1 MIARMSRA
9 ERLLALL
16 QALRRHRRP
25 VSAADLGRE
34 LDVSVRSIYRDIQS
48 LRAQGAAIDGEA
60 GIGFVLQ
67 PGFILPPL
75 SLGED
80 EIDALVLGA
89 RWVMQHGDD
98 ALSAAARN
106 LIAKVSA
113 VLPEELR
120 DRPAASALMAGPSS
134 SVLTSAVDLADIRR
148 AIRTE
153 RKLAI
158 DYRDLKGQSSERIV
172 WPIALGFFDRTMV
185 LAAWCEL
192 RSDFRHFRIDH
203 MESATSLDTRY
214 PERRAALLKRWR
226 AAKQIPEQY

>member
-9 ERLLALL
+9 ERLLTLL

-25 VSAADLGRE
+25 VSAADLARE
-34 LDVSVRSIYRDIQS
+34 LDVSIRSIYRDIQS
-48 LRAQGAAIDGEA
+48 LRSQGAAIDGEA
-60 GIGFVLQ
+60 GIGFILQ

-89 RWVMQHGDD
+89 RWVMQHGDE

-134 SVLTSAVDLADIRR
+134 SAQPTVDLADIRR

-153 RKLAI
+153 HKLAI

-192 RSDFRHFRIDH
+192 RTDFRHFRIDH
-203 MESATSLDTRY
+203 MGSATSLDTRY
-214 PERRAALLKRWR
+214 PERRAILLKRWR

>member
-1 MIARMSRA
+1 MIAGMSRA

-48 LRAQGAAIDGEA
+48 LRAQGAAIDGEV
-60 GIGFVLQ
+60 GIGFVLR
-67 PGFILPPL
+67 PGFTLPPL

-120 DRPAASALMAGPSS
+120 DRPAASALLAGPSS
-134 SVLTSAVDLADIRR
+134 SALTATIDLAEIRQ
-148 AIRTE
+148 AIRSE
-153 RKLAI
+153 RKLAV
-158 DYRDLKGQSSERIV
+158 DYRDLKGRSSQRIV
-172 WPIALGFFDRTMV
+172 WPIALGFFDRAMV

-192 RSDFRHFRIDH
+192 RADFRHFRIDQ
-203 MESATSLDTRY
+203 MAGAAPLEMRY
-214 PERRAALLKRWR
+214 PERRAVLLKRWR

>member
-1 MIARMSRA
+1 MIAGMSRA
-9 ERLLALL
+9 ERLLTLL

-25 VSAADLGRE
+25 VSAADLARE

-67 PGFILPPL
+67 PGFTLPPL

-89 RWVMQHGDD
+89 RWVMQHGDE

-106 LIAKVSA
+106 LIAKVTA
-113 VLPEELR
+113 VLPAELR
-120 DRPAASALMAGPSS
+120 DRPAASGLMAGPSNGMS
-134 SVLTSAVDLADIRR
+134 HSGIDLALIRQ
-148 AIRTE
+148 AIRAE
-153 RKLAI
+153 CKLTI
-158 DYRDLKGQSSERIV
+158 DYRDLKGRSSQRIV
-172 WPIALGFFDRTMV
+172 WPIALGFFDRAMV

-192 RSDFRHFRIDH
+192 RADFRHFRVDQ
-203 MESATSLDTRY
+203 MASAAPQDMRY
-214 PERRAALLKRWR
+214 PERRAVLLKRWR
-226 AAKQIPEQY
+226 AIKQIPEQY